1 MNTLIEL
8 HTINKSLIIVSCF
21 MSMRG
26 VETDPTI
33 TSISTLVRE
42 ERMVMELTH
51 LRYQSDQ
58 RVVLNE
64 HQWDSV

>member
-1 MNTLIEL
+1 
-8 HTINKSLIIVSCF
+8 

-64 HQWDSV
+64 HQWDSVWIKTVQIEWVSSLSFNL